1 MTSLFEQ
8 TNLLLDKN
16 FMTHVC
22 NRMMNASSIDIYGI
36 GITGTI
42 AQQMAFQFQSIG
54 LSWIFH
60 NDFNEAYIYHI
71 P

>member
-1 MTSLFEQ
+1 
-8 TNLLLDKN
+8 
-16 FMTHVC
+16 MTHVC